1 MLWCAVTIV
10 PANCSH
16 RIDSELYG
24 MPQRNGTAIHSLAGE
39 HLQESESLVGL
50 ERQKQE
56 EVIGVAMGSLYQGE
70 ALCYSWDRHMTLTW
84 SLFSRLRHRV

>member
-1 MLWCAVTIV
+1 
-10 PANCSH
+10 
-16 RIDSELYG
+16 

-56 EVIGVAMGSLYQGE
+56 EIIGVAMGSVYQGE
-70 ALCYSWDRHMTLTW
+70 ALYSWVGHMTLTW
-84 SLFSRLRHRV
+84 SFFSRFRYRVYFYIITHAF